1 MEVKAAMAAIDPL
14 ETLSNA
20 IDGIESRYEVH
31 GSFALDG
38 LTLTCGDASVTLP
51 QTRGAQDAALA
62 PLLAVA
68 EASPFGHGG
77 ETKID
82 DKVRV
87 ARHITADRL
96 QGVEDLLC
104 DSVLAK
110 ITTELVPDSKGVR
123 AVLHKLNFY
132 GPGGHFAKHRDTPR
146 AESQFGSLVVSLPAA
161 FEGGQ
166 LLVSHEGDRTTCD
179 WGRVHS
185 KDHRRDYWSPYGKSD
200 AEKKARADGVRPR
213 EMAHWIAYFADAE
226 HEVRPVT
233 AGMRMTLTYEL
244 HRDEAPDPNADAL
257 LVRAESVRAA
267 FAAVLADATC
277 EPGKLAY
284 ECRHL
289 YEEKALTSAEKAL
302 AKADGAKVSVRTHAK
317 ALKNEDAVVAVA
329 ARAAGLDV
337 EFLRVVEDGYG
348 YSTRRAVD
356 KLPSKAK
363 FGVTRYVENRAEIK
377 VLPLFDGVEVHI
389 THLTG

>member
-1 MEVKAAMAAIDPL
+1 
-14 ETLSNA
+14 
-20 IDGIESRYEVH
+20 
-31 GSFALDG
+31 
-38 LTLTCGDASVTLP
+38 
-51 QTRGAQDAALA
+51 
-62 PLLAVA
+62 
-68 EASPFGHGG
+68 
-77 ETKID
+77 
-82 DKVRV
+82 
-87 ARHITADRL
+87 
-96 QGVEDLLC
+96 
-104 DSVLAK
+104 
-110 ITTELVPDSKGVR
+110 VR

-146 AESQFGSLVVSLPAA
+146 AESQFGSLVVCLPAA
-161 FEGGQ
+161 FAGGQ
-166 LLVSHEGDRTTCD
+166 FLVSHEGDRTTCD

-185 KDHRRDYWSPYGKSD
+185 ADHRRDYWSPYGKSD
-200 AEKKARADGVRPR
+200 AEKAARAAGVRPR
-213 EMAHWIAYFADAE
+213 EMAHWVAYFADAE

-257 LVRAESVRAA
+257 LVRAETVRKA
-267 FAAVLADATC
+267 FAAVLADSEC
-277 EPGKLAY
+277 EKEGGKLAY

-317 ALKNEDAVVAVA
+317 ALKNEDAVVAIA
-329 ARAAGLDV
+329 AKAAGLDV

-363 FGVTRYVENRAEIK
+363 FGVTRYVDGGFRAKTISEDDLEGLGPEHDDDSYTW
-377 VLPLFDGVEVHI
+377 VGDRRGVKGAIRDV
-389 THLTG
+389 